1 LRDLFHVTNE
11 KIKTEERATGN
22 EPVFCLRQ
30 KNSQQF
36 WSGSQ
41 WAAAQDAKPF
51 SNLDSAFNVARHV
64 GGSLDLLVLFP
75 ANTGQLVIPLAQFN

>member
-1 LRDLFHVTNE
+1 LRDLFPVTRE
-11 KIKTEERATGN
+11 KFKTEESANRN

-30 KNSQQF
+30 K
-36 WSGSQ
+36 GSQ
-41 WAAAQDAKPF
+41 RFWNGSHWADAQNAKPF

-75 ANTGQLVIPLAQFN
+75 ANTGQLVIPLEQFN